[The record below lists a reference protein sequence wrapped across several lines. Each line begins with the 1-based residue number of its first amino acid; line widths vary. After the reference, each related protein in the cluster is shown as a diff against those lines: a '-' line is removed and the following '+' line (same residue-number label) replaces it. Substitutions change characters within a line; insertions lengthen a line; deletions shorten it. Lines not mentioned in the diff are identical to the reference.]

1 MATQTLPKKVQASST
16 QAIQPSMANGP
27 GQAEIMHRL
36 RQEIQQSCWPL
47 VNPLAIAAANWGDGK
62 NNQVTI
68 CNKKDCFE
76 VQAKTP
82 GLGVESLEVLANHHY
97 MSIRSLSPQV
107 GTMPPF
113 KAGLKLPMQG
123 PDSAHAMEGSAL
135 HAMIPLPE
143 GTDREKIEA
152 IYMDG
157 LLMVRIPK
165 KRLGAGRKIPLK
177 PA

>member
-1 MATQTLPKKVQASST
+1 MATQTLPKKVQASTT

-27 GQAEIMHRL
+27 GHTGIMQRL
-36 RQEIQQSCWPL
+36 RQEIQQACWPL
-47 VNPLAIAAANWGDGK
+47 VNPLAIAAANWVGGK

-76 VQAKTP
+76 VQAQTP

-97 MSIRSLSPQV
+97 MTIRSLPPQV
-107 GTMPPF
+107 GTIDPS
-113 KAGLKLPMQG
+113 KAGLKLSMQG

-152 IYMDG
+152 IYKDG

-165 KRLGAGRKIPLK
+165 KRLGASRKIPLK
-177 PA
+177 PT